1 MRRIR
6 TESIGERSRPQ
17 RARRRPRGG
26 GFTVI
31 EMLVGLLL
39 STALLVAVLNLF
51 DLNSKIA
58 RVQTQVADLQNSV
71 RIAQYDLVR
80 NVRAAGRGGLPA
92 ALLPAPAVAPPFAGR
107 LLPAGVALEVRND
120 TPADTTI
127 GGIATPNARVLE
139 GTDVLV
145 ARGVFTT
152 PIYQV
157 DPPDFDLRSGRARVN
172 ALAPSGVPQDLSAL
186 REAVDRA
193 NGGDPEALLAVS
205 PLGPNL
211 YAVVELTGGAF
222 QLDLTDPTGRRAVQV
237 TLNFA
242 VTGGMRTADYARL
255 SPEGRF
261 PPQMTSAA
269 FVGVLEEYRYYVSEQ
284 RAVAGDASSELVP
297 RLSRARFY
305 PGTETVHPQI
315 PSARED
321 IADNILDL
329 QASLGVDNDGDGLV
343 SEGTTA
349 AQRAVDEWLFND
361 GGDQEDDPNDPARW
375 RWNGNNVVAAF
386 LRINVLAQ
394 ADRPDPTY
402 LAPPIDA
409 IEDRVY
415 GEPEVPADEAGRRAR
430 MARRRLL
437 QTVVELRNL

>member
-1 MRRIR
+1 MTGFATATSGPRAAAR
-6 TESIGERSRPQ
+6 
-17 RARRRPRGG
+17 RARARDRNA
-26 GFTVI
+26 GFTMV

-120 TPADTTI
+120 TPANTTI
-127 GGIATPNARVLE
+127 GGSATPDARVLA

-145 ARGVFTT
+145 ARGIFSS

-157 DPPDFDLRSGRARVN
+157 DPPDFNLRSGQARVN
-172 ALAPSGVPQDLSAL
+172 ALSPSGVPQDLGAL

-193 NGGDPEALLAVS
+193 NGGDPEALLVVS

-211 YAVVELTGGAF
+211 FAVVELTGGGF
-222 QLDLTDPTGRRAVQV
+222 QLDVTDPTGRRAVQV

-269 FVGVLEEYRYYVSEQ
+269 FLGVLEEYRYYVSEQ
-284 RAVAGDASSELVP
+284 RAVPGDMSSELVP

-305 PGTETVHPQI
+305 PGTDVVHPEI

-343 SEGTTA
+343 SEGATA

-361 GGDQEDDPNDPARW
+361 DGDQEDDPNDPGRW

-386 LRINVLAQ
+386 LRINVLAR
-394 ADRPDPTY
+394 ADRPDPDY
-402 LAPPIDA
+402 VAPPIDA
-409 IEDRVY
+409 IEDRAY

>member
-1 MRRIR
+1 MSGPTTSTASGRRGRR
-6 TESIGERSRPQ
+6 TPS
-17 RARRRPRGG
+17 RPRGA
-26 GFTVI
+26 GFTI
-31 EMLVGLLL
+31 TEMLVGLLL

-71 RIAQYDLVR
+71 RIAQYDLMR

-107 LLPAGVALEVRND
+107 LLPAGVALEIRND
-120 TPADTTI
+120 TPANTTI
-127 GGIATPNARVLE
+127 GGMATPDARVLA

-145 ARGVFTT
+145 ARGVFSS

-157 DPPDFDLRSGRARVN
+157 DPPDFNLASGRARIN
-172 ALAPSGVPQDLSAL
+172 ALSPSGVPQDLGPL
-186 REAVDRA
+186 REAIDRA
-193 NGGDPEALLAVS
+193 NGGDPEALLVVS

-222 QLDLTDPTGRRAVQV
+222 QLDVTDPTMQRAVQA

-242 VTGGMRTADYARL
+242 VSGGLRTADYARL

-284 RAVAGDASSELVP
+284 RAVPGDMASELVP

-305 PGTETVHPQI
+305 PGTDVVHPTL
-315 PSARED
+315 PSAQED

-343 SEGTTA
+343 TEGADDA
-349 AQRAVDEWLFND
+349 ARATDEWLFNS
-361 GGDQEDDPNDPARW
+361 GDDQVDDPNNPGGW
-375 RWNGNNVVAAF
+375 RWNGTNVVAAF
-386 LRINVLAQ
+386 LRINVLAR
-394 ADRPDPTY
+394 ADRPDPGY
-402 LAPPIDA
+402 VAPPIDA
-409 IEDRVY
+409 IEDRAY
-415 GEPEVPADEAGRRAR
+415 GEPEAPADEAGRRAR

>member
-1 MRRIR
+1 MKSAAPR
-6 TESIGERSRPQ
+6 T
-17 RARRRPRGG
+17 A
-26 GFTVI
+26 GFTI
-31 EMLVGLLL
+31 TEMLVGLLL

-58 RVQTQVADLQNSV
+58 RIQTQVADLQNSV
-71 RIAQYDLVR
+71 RIAQYDLIR

-107 LLPAGVALEVRND
+107 LTPAGVALEIRNNAA
-120 TPADTTI
+120 PGTTI
-127 GGIATPNARVLE
+127 GGAATPNAQVLA
-139 GTDVLV
+139 GTDILV
-145 ARGVFTT
+145 ARGIFTS
-152 PIYQV
+152 PIYQL
-157 DPPDFDLRSGRARVN
+157 DPPDFNLATGRATVN
-172 ALAPSGVPQDLSAL
+172 ALSPSGVPQDLGAL
-186 REAVDRA
+186 REAVESA
-193 NGGDPEALLAVS
+193 LGGDPEALLVVS

-222 QLDLTDPTGRRAVQV
+222 QLDLTDPTMQRAVQV
-237 TLNFA
+237 TLNFT

-269 FVGVLEEYRYYVSEQ
+269 FLGVLEEYRYYVSQQ
-284 RAVAGDASSELVP
+284 RAVPGDATSELVP

-305 PGTETVHPQI
+305 PGTEVVHPAI
-315 PSARED
+315 PTAQED

-329 QASLGVDNDGDGLV
+329 QVSLGVDNDGDGLV
-343 SEGTTA
+343 TEGATD
-349 AQRAVDEWLFND
+349 AQRIVDEWLFNSD
-361 GGDQEDDPNDPARW
+361 GDQVDDPNNPAGW
-375 RWNGNNVVAAF
+375 RWNGANIVTAF

-394 ADRPDPTY
+394 ADRPDPSY
-402 LAPPIDA
+402 VAPPLTA
-409 IEDRVY
+409 IEDHAY
-415 GEPEVPADEAGRRAR
+415 GELEVPADDAARRDR